1 MSQEISHWAS
11 RSTIEQKMKK
21 NLLTAET
28 SQERREGWPL
38 CLTRG
43 SHTQMQARAIP
54 HNLS

>member
-28 SQERREGWPL
+28 SREQREGWPL